1 MQAPVIH
8 ILPLVTIR
16 RERRLNF
23 PGRVIAH
30 AGQTVAAGDVI
41 AEATFAREHA
51 LLDVAAS
58 LGISAA
64 AADKLIECKVGD
76 RLTQG
81 SVIAEGRGLFPRS
94 VRVPRDGRVV
104 AVGGG
109 QVMLEVNLA
118 NQELKAGLPG
128 TVIEVFDGRGALIQ
142 ARGALVQ
149 GVWGNGRMD
158 TGVMLSL
165 MEKPDDVLTTAKL
178 DVSLRG
184 SIILGGYCRE
194 AEVLKT
200 AAELPLRGLVLS
212 SLSPAILPLAAQMRY
227 PIVVTDG
234 IGAQAMNPAAFK
246 LLNTNA
252 KREATLLA
260 EGFDRYAGTRPEI
273 FIPLPVAQDTSEPED
288 LVAFAPGQQ
297 VLLRRAPHTGSLA
310 TIVNLRQGMVQ
321 VESGLRAPAAEVR
334 LENGEQALVPL
345 ANLEV
350 VG

>member
-8 ILPLVTIR
+8 ILPLATIR
-16 RERRLNF
+16 RERRLSY
-23 PGRVIAH
+23 PGRVITH
-30 AGQTVAAGDVI
+30 PGQTVGAGDVI
-41 AEATFAREHA
+41 AETSFAREHA

-64 AADKLIECKVGD
+64 AADKLIECKIGD

-81 SVIAEGRGLFPRS
+81 SVLAEGGGLFPRA

-109 QVMLEVNLA
+109 QVMMEVNIT

-128 TVIEVFDGRGALIQ
+128 TVIEVIEGRGAIIQ
-142 ARGALVQ
+142 GRGALVQ

-165 MEKPDDVLTTAKL
+165 MDKPEEVLTAAKL

-184 SIILGGYCRE
+184 SIILGGYCRDAE
-194 AEVLKT
+194 ALKA
-200 AAELPLRGLVLS
+200 AAELPLRGLILS
-212 SLSPAILPLAAQMRY
+212 SISPAILPVAVQMRY

-234 IGAQAMNPAAFK
+234 IGAQAMNPLAYK
-246 LLNTNA
+246 LLSTNA

-273 FIPLPVAQDTSEPED
+273 FIPLPISQDSPLPED
-288 LVAFAPGQQ
+288 LAAFAPGQQ
-297 VLLRRAPHTGSLA
+297 VLLRRAPHVGSLA
-310 TIVNLRQGMVQ
+310 TIVGLRKGMVQ
-321 VESGLRAPAAEVR
+321 VDSGLRTPAADVR
-334 LENGEQALVPL
+334 LENGEQVLVPL